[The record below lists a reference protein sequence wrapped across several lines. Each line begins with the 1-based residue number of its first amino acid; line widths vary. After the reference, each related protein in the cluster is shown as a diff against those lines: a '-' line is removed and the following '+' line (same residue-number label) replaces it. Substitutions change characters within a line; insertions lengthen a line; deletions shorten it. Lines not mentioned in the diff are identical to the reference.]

1 MIENQIGNV
10 LIEVYAMINIL
21 PLNRRLKEEILRSVE

>member
-21 PLNRRLKEEILRSVE
+21 PLNRRLKRGNTKKC